1 MPKKKKKKKES
12 WKERQRRISI
22 KHQRAL
28 EAERIRRERAPK
40 KKGGFF
46 SGKKVLAL
54 MVFLSIIVMSVI
66 IYSTSQHNQSSLT
79 NRKKAPNFTL
89 TDINGNTFSL
99 SDFRGKIVILD
110 FFYVGCPYCD
120 DEIVELE
127 KIYAKYGGDKLE
139 IISISVPED
148 SVEKLREF
156 KKGPNSYSNLEY
168 EMTWIIARDTAGV
181 IDMYNVYGFPTTF
194 IIDEEGYISPNS
206 PFVGL
211 TSEEKLLS
219 EIDYLLSH

>member
-28 EAERIRRERAPK
+28 EAERIRRERTPK
-40 KKGGFF
+40 KKDGFF
-46 SGKKVLAL
+46 GRKTLAL
-54 MVFLSIIVMSVI
+54 VIFLSIIVMSVI
-66 IYSTSQHNQSSLT
+66 IYSASQYNQSPVT
-79 NRKKAPNFTL
+79 NRKEAPNFTL

-110 FFYVGCPYCD
+110 FFYVECPYCD

-139 IISISVPED
+139 IISISIPED
-148 SVEKLREF
+148 SAEKLREF

-181 IDMYNVYGFPTTF
+181 RGMYNIYGYPTTF

-211 TSEEKLLS
+211 TSEEELSS